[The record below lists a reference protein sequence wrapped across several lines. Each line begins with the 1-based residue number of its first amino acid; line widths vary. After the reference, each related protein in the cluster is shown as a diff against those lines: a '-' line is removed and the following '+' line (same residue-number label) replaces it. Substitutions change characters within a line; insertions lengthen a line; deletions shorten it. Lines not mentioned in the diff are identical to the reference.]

1 MRFTKAVFGLGMA
14 AALSLSSLVFSPS
27 PATGEDFPAKP
38 ITVYCGFV
46 AGATTDLT
54 TRGLAAGA
62 EKLLGVPVMVEN
74 KPGGSAT
81 VCTALVARKK
91 PDGYTLAVV
100 DSGAISTTP
109 LQLNVAYNPKKDFT
123 LIMQYS
129 RYVAGLCVLSES
141 PLKTIDEFIAYA
153 KAHPGLTYGSS
164 GLYTQQQTGIEL
176 FALCKGLKFKHV
188 PYRGGAEAVTAFLGK
203 HTDFICGT
211 GSHIPYVR
219 QGIARMLFVHT
230 TQKRDPSFPDIPT
243 LRELGCEDLEP
254 ASLVLIGPKGIPDP
268 VVKKVRETFKKSSET
283 PAFQN
288 LLKEINQPYEYQ
300 DGAQVEKNLP
310 ADIEAYKR
318 AVTKLGGKLKED

>member
-1 MRFTKAVFGLGMA
+1 MRFAKASIIMGLSAALGLGSLISFPALA
-14 AALSLSSLVFSPS
+14 A
-27 PATGEDFPAKP
+27 GEDFPKKP

-54 TRGLAAGA
+54 SRGLAAGA

-81 VCTALVARKK
+81 VCAALIARKK

-109 LQLNVAYNPKKDFT
+109 LQLNVAYNPRKDFT

-141 PLKTIDEFIAYA
+141 PLKTIDEFIVYS

-176 FALCKGLKFKHV
+176 FALCKGLKFKHI
-188 PYRGGAEAVTAFLGK
+188 PYKGGAEAVTAFLGK

-230 TQKRDPSFPDIPT
+230 TQKRDPRFPDIPT

-254 ASLVLIGPKGIPDP
+254 ASLVLIGPKGIPDA
-268 VVKKVRETFKKSSET
+268 VVNKIREAFKKSSESA
-283 PAFQN
+283 AFQN
-288 LLKEINQPYEYQ
+288 LLKEINMPYEYL
-300 DGAQVEKNLP
+300 DGDQLEKNLP
-310 ADIEAYKR
+310 ADIEAYRR
-318 AVTKLGGKLKED
+318 AVTKLGAKLREG

>member
-1 MRFTKAVFGLGMA
+1 MRFAKASIIMGLSAALGLGGLISFPALA
-14 AALSLSSLVFSPS
+14 A
-27 PATGEDFPAKP
+27 GEDFPKKP

-54 TRGLAAGA
+54 SRGLAAGA

-81 VCTALVARKK
+81 VCAALIARKK

-109 LQLNVAYNPKKDFT
+109 LQLNVAYNPRKDFT

-141 PLKTIDEFIAYA
+141 PLKTIDEFIVYS

-176 FALCKGLKFKHV
+176 FALCKGLKFKHI
-188 PYRGGAEAVTAFLGK
+188 PYKGGAEAVTAFLGK

-254 ASLVLIGPKGIPDP
+254 ASLVLIGPKGIPDA
-268 VVKKVRETFKKSSET
+268 VVNKIREAFKKSSESA
-283 PAFQN
+283 AFQN
-288 LLKEINQPYEYQ
+288 LLKEINMPYEYL
-300 DGAQVEKNLP
+300 DGDQLEKNLP
-310 ADIEAYKR
+310 ADIEAYRR
-318 AVTKLGGKLKED
+318 AVTKLGAKLREG